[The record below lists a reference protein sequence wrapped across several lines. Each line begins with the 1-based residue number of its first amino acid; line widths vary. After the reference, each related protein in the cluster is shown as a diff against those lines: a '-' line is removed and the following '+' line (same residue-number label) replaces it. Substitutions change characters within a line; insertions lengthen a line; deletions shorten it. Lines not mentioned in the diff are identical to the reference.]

1 MSCFGKNIKKIRSVK
16 GLSQQA
22 FAELFDLKR
31 GTLGAYEEGRSEP
44 KIETI
49 IKIANYFSI
58 TIDNILTHEL
68 TVNQLLKFKG
78 DLTTYAEDVK
88 REQFALIPCITDS
101 TSNEYTTLFDKE
113 NFVKELPTIQLPINP
128 AKEFRGYT
136 VSNLEMT
143 SHDKGFYPKDIVI
156 GEKVPATIIK
166 KLNNGTLVFVVVEG
180 RLIFR
185 RLYITNSNAVL
196 RADHKNIEDEEFP
209 ISKIKELWRVRY
221 VFCRRIPEFG
231 DHVED
236 KLLMI
241 EQELIKMKNKLSK

>member
-1 MSCFGKNIKKIRSVK
+1 MSFFGKNIKKIRSVK

-78 DLTTYAEDVK
+78 DLTTYAENVK
-88 REQFALIPCITDS
+88 REQFALIPCITDG
-101 TSNEYTTLFDKE
+101 TSSEYITLYDKE
-113 NFVKELPTIQLPINP
+113 NFVKELPTIQLPVNP

-156 GEKVPATIIK
+156 GEKVPANIIK
-166 KLNNGTLVFVVVEG
+166 KLNNGTLVVVVVEG

-196 RADHKNIEDEEFP
+196 RADHKNIEDEVFP

-231 DHVED
+231 ENMDD
-236 KLLMI
+236 KLLLI
-241 EQELIKMKNKLSK
+241 EEELNKMKKRLL